1 MRCTT
6 CRGAS
11 PRSPMRLLATHGTEM
26 AEEFLERTL
35 SAVTASALAVLGRE
49 RVCWLLTQQLSM
61 AEEWEAISGR

>member
-1 MRCTT
+1 
-6 CRGAS
+6 
-11 PRSPMRLLATHGTEM
+11 MRLLATHGTEM